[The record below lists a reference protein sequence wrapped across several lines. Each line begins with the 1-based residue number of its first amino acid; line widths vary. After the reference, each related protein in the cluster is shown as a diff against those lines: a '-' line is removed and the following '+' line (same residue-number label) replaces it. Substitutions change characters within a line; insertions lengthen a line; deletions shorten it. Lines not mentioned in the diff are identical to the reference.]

1 MLTRVSGRF
10 AMSDAPPT
18 SPCVWGHRKNRGSLG
33 PASCG
38 ADCPGCCDTAAIAAA
53 VMGKNA
59 ELVVAAQR
67 ESEARRRAMD
77 RDDQVVLLQRRTR
90 AMESRKD
97 KFLDST
103 VSGQWRGLT
112 WSQQRALLKDIE
124 AREED
129 ERKASA
135 ETAEESEAKVSAG
148 GARTCMAVVLL
159 YGGNG
164 VRIRTTTTL
173 AQLQPALIR
182 IRTLTATCSHTT
194 HAPHPPHPTHLHVPS
209 TVAPPGVDDK
219 QPAGPRHSG
228 WGSGQHA
235 HQDQDISAV
244 RSDDND
250 QNR

>member
-1 MLTRVSGRF
+1 M
-10 AMSDAPPT
+10 
-18 SPCVWGHRKNRGSLG
+18 NRGSLG

-135 ETAEESEAKVSAG
+135 ETAEESEATVSAG
-148 GARTCMAVVLL
+148 GARTCMVVVL
-159 YGGNG
+159 
-164 VRIRTTTTL
+164 
-173 AQLQPALIR
+173 
-182 IRTLTATCSHTT
+182 
-194 HAPHPPHPTHLHVPS
+194 
-209 TVAPPGVDDK
+209 
-219 QPAGPRHSG
+219 
-228 WGSGQHA
+228 
-235 HQDQDISAV
+235 
-244 RSDDND
+244 
-250 QNR
+250 